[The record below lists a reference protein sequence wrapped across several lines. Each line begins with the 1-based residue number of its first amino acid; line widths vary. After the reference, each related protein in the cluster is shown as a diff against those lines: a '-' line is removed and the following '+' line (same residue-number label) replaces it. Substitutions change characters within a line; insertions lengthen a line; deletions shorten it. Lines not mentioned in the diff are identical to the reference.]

1 MMSRKLTAAGLI
13 LTFSMQA
20 TAQLVIPVGGNTFTN
35 ADESIQKLI
44 DTTGISHWKNSSDSF
59 ITYLRVNKTGEI
71 RLSIKAAAVLPAIIQ
86 ISIKGRSST
95 LATKSKTAKY
105 YDAGVFRVS
114 DTGYIAIVLKG
125 LSRKGNWFPVISEYQ
140 VSGSAVNGQ
149 TNFVQH
155 NSGDFFYWGRRGP
168 SVHLNYPV
176 ADSIKVNWFYNEVTV
191 PKGVDKTGSY
201 FMANG
206 FAEGYFGIQVNS
218 AEERRVLF
226 SVWSP
231 FNTDDPN
238 SIPDSLRIK
247 LVEKGAGV
255 QTGEFGHEG
264 AGGQSF
270 LRYNWKAGEIYR
282 FLVSA
287 KAGQH
292 NYTVFSAYIFLP
304 EKKEWLL
311 IASFAR
317 PFTKPGL
324 RHLHSFLE
332 NFEPETGDQYR
343 KVFFGNQ
350 WVRDSSGCWTELN
363 HARFTAD
370 NTARAGFRK
379 DYGGGAEKNMFFLEN
394 CGFFNHYQPINSAF
408 TRIKAGKVP
417 ESVYLLVK

>member
-1 MMSRKLTAAGLI
+1 
-13 LTFSMQA
+13 MQA
-20 TAQLVIPVGGNTFTN
+20 TAQLVVPLGGNTFTN
-35 ADESIQKLI
+35 AGEAVQKLI
-44 DTTGISHWKNSSDSF
+44 DTTGISNWKNSADSF

-71 RLSIKAAAVLPAIIQ
+71 RLSIKAAAEQPAIIQ
-86 ISIKGRSST
+86 LSIKGRSST
-95 LATKSKTAKY
+95 LAINSKIAKY

-125 LSRKGNWFPVISEYQ
+125 LSRKGNWFPLISEYL
-140 VSGSAVNGQ
+140 VNGSAIKGQ
-149 TNFVQH
+149 ANFVQH

-176 ADSIKVNWFYNEVTV
+176 ADSIDVEWFYNEVTV
-191 PKGVDKTGSY
+191 PEGADKTGSY

-218 AEERRVLF
+218 AHERRVLF

-238 SIPDSLRIK
+238 SIPDSLRIN

-255 QTGEFGHEG
+255 QTGEFGNEG

-270 LRYNWKAGEIYR
+270 LRYNWKAGETYR
-282 FLVSA
+282 FLIRA
-287 KAGQH
+287 KAGQP
-292 NYTVFSAYIFLP
+292 NYTIFSAYILVP
-304 EKKEWLL
+304 EENEWLL

-317 PFTKPGL
+317 PQTKPGL

-332 NFEPETGDQYR
+332 NFQPETGDQYR

-350 WVRDSSGCWTELN
+350 WICDRNGRWTELN

-370 NTARAGFRK
+370 NTARVGFRK
-379 DYGGGAEKNMFFLEN
+379 DYGGGTQKNMFFLEN
-394 CGFFNHYQPINSAF
+394 CGFFNHYQPINSTF
-408 TRIKAGKVP
+408 TRINAGKVP